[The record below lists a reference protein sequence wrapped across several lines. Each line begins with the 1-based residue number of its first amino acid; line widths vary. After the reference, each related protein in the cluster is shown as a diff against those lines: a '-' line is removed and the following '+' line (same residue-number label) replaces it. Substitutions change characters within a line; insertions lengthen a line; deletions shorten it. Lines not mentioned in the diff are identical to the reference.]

1 MPIINV
7 LFFQKFG
14 PDLAT
19 SFVQGAF
26 GRSLQPQASS
36 EGSLMTMIIK
46 KDWLTIGEV
55 SDLTGV
61 PIHTLR
67 YWESEF
73 SGYFSP
79 LRTSGRQRRYND
91 EAVDRVLTIK
101 SLLKEEKY
109 SIAGA
114 KQVLER
120 QFNPETAGIIGAFA
134 ATMESEGQNTLERFP
149 TTTGEPN

>member
-1 MPIINV
+1 
-7 LFFQKFG
+7 
-14 PDLAT
+14 
-19 SFVQGAF
+19 
-26 GRSLQPQASS
+26 
-36 EGSLMTMIIK
+36 MTMIIK

-73 SGYFSP
+73 NGYFSP
-79 LRTSGRQRRYND
+79 LRTSGRQRRYNE
-91 EAVDRVLTIK
+91 EAVERVLTIK

-114 KQVLER
+114 KQVLDR
-120 QFNPETAGIIGAFA
+120 QLHPETGGIIGAFESM
-134 ATMESEGQNTLERFP
+134 MENNAQTAMEGFP
-149 TTTGEPN
+149 TTGEAN

>member
-1 MPIINV
+1 
-7 LFFQKFG
+7 
-14 PDLAT
+14 
-19 SFVQGAF
+19 
-26 GRSLQPQASS
+26 
-36 EGSLMTMIIK
+36 MTMIIK

-73 SGYFSP
+73 NGYFSP
-79 LRTSGRQRRYND
+79 LRTSGRQRRYNE

-114 KQVLER
+114 KQVLDR
-120 QFNPETAGIIGAFA
+120 QLNPDSVDIISTFNPILENN
-134 ATMESEGQNTLERFP
+134 SQNTIEQFP
-149 TTTGEPN
+149 SAREAN